1 MIWTEQKVALC
12 GLAFVLWLKNFIWEA
27 LRQFGR
33 SCQVMIMHQWL
44 VAAKFCFSISV
55 THVTGTCLF
64 VISPH
69 ELFPVVPGIVNRT
82 FENRTQSNSIELNP
96 WIEFD
101 WVRQSNEIEHH
112 TFSEFDFRTNRIQ
125 SNKSNSIELNPS
137 DCVRLSSET
146 ELNRTQLNGFRS
158 IGSGEPIQSKPK
170 SSPSKQVFLALF
182 LLFI

>member
-1 MIWTEQKVALC
+1 MSWNKNTKFSLQLHFYLQSLLKKLVYFQHEAIHRLKFIYRVTVRNQKYIVMPAVK
-12 GLAFVLWLKNFIWEA
+12 GDKKN
-27 LRQFGR
+27 
-33 SCQVMIMHQWL
+33 
-44 VAAKFCFSISV
+44 
-55 THVTGTCLF
+55 
-64 VISPH
+64 VIT
-69 ELFPVVPGIVNRT
+69 PGIINRT
-82 FENRTQSNSIELNP
+82 FENQTQSNSIELNP

-112 TFSEFDFRTNRIQ
+112 TSSEFDFRTNRIQ

>member
-1 MIWTEQKVALC
+1 MVFKERGKPEYPEKNLSEQRSAI
-12 GLAFVLWLKNFIWEA
+12 LAPPMMMM
-27 LRQFGR
+27 
-33 SCQVMIMHQWL
+33 MIMWYC
-44 VAAKFCFSISV
+44 VASGRYFRYPC
-55 THVTGTCLF
+55 
-64 VISPH
+64 
-69 ELFPVVPGIVNRT
+69 PGIVNRT

-101 WVRQSNEIEHH
+101 WVRQSNDIEHH

-158 IGSGEPIQSKPK
+158 RDYIGWLSFHWLYSESKCRPQLR
-170 SSPSKQVFLALF
+170 SFLWL
-182 LLFI
+182 

>member
-1 MIWTEQKVALC
+1 MRAPHFSDLPSDSYGAPDRTSSKKVLD
-12 GLAFVLWLKNFIWEA
+12 GKRQLIRRLITRPKRLSSL
-27 LRQFGR
+27 LRLR
-33 SCQVMIMHQWL
+33 RL
-44 VAAKFCFSISV
+44 
-55 THVTGTCLF
+55 
-64 VISPH
+64 ISPG
-69 ELFPVVPGIVNRT
+69 VVNRT

-137 DCVRLSSET
+137 DWVRLSSET

-158 IGSGEPIQSKPK
+158 IGSGESIQREP
-170 SSPSKQVFLALF
+170 
-182 LLFI
+182 

>member
-1 MIWTEQKVALC
+1 MLLVDVVLNNMALSKFPSKIFMRFYIWIATFSQSATSCTNSASHHVRCINILFIY
-12 GLAFVLWLKNFIWEA
+12 AFHE
-27 LRQFGR
+27 
-33 SCQVMIMHQWL
+33 
-44 VAAKFCFSISV
+44 FSAESV
-55 THVTGTCLF
+55 IAF
-64 VISPH
+64 NK
-69 ELFPVVPGIVNRT
+69 PGVVNRT

-137 DCVRLSSET
+137 DWVRLSSET

-158 IGSGEPIQSKPK
+158 IGSGESIQREP
-170 SSPSKQVFLALF
+170 
-182 LLFI
+182 

>member
-1 MIWTEQKVALC
+1 MIGYL
-12 GLAFVLWLKNFIWEA
+12 
-27 LRQFGR
+27 FG
-33 SCQVMIMHQWL
+33 S
-44 VAAKFCFSISV
+44 
-55 THVTGTCLF
+55 
-64 VISPH
+64 VISGQRNPASWWRMMRRAKRASFCQLKMLLLRVLFT
-69 ELFPVVPGIVNRT
+69 ELSKMNKYNAFIESYAMGDMFWPCYRRYSARALYIPGVVNRT

-137 DCVRLSSET
+137 DWVRLSSET

-158 IGSGEPIQSKPK
+158 IGSGESIQREP
-170 SSPSKQVFLALF
+170 
-182 LLFI
+182 

>member
-1 MIWTEQKVALC
+1 MTALLGLLNHVKRLHGHWGVNTDHCKLFAAEKLCSIKATKGLSFLHASIRDKLKFANQMGLHFVQKIRNVHSKLDN
-12 GLAFVLWLKNFIWEA
+12 LAF
-27 LRQFGR
+27 
-33 SCQVMIMHQWL
+33 
-44 VAAKFCFSISV
+44 
-55 THVTGTCLF
+55 T
-64 VISPH
+64 
-69 ELFPVVPGIVNRT
+69 PGVVNRT

-137 DCVRLSSET
+137 DWVRLSSET

-158 IGSGEPIQSKPK
+158 IGSGESIQREP
-170 SSPSKQVFLALF
+170 
-182 LLFI
+182 

>member
-1 MIWTEQKVALC
+1 MFGFPFAAILFWLFSKCHVIKISKIFGDFVPRDSSLCRVFSRRSAILKIVEEKAL
-12 GLAFVLWLKNFIWEA
+12 GTRLMRTAIAGGIHRADLFSWISGY
-27 LRQFGR
+27 RQSF
-33 SCQVMIMHQWL
+33 
-44 VAAKFCFSISV
+44 A
-55 THVTGTCLF
+55 
-64 VISPH
+64 
-69 ELFPVVPGIVNRT
+69 LFPGVVNRT

-137 DCVRLSSET
+137 DWVRLSSET

-158 IGSGEPIQSKPK
+158 IGSGESIQREP
-170 SSPSKQVFLALF
+170 
-182 LLFI
+182 